1 MIPVF
6 ALVLLALVPTGE
18 GGGDESPAS
27 GSAMGG
33 QACAAVGD
41 SQRMNGSQWAQVT
54 IEQRIII
61 RVPMARRGVAAGRL
75 RRERGWD
82 AGDEDVEWEEH
93 KGPKCLPVRS
103 LAAAELTSEHGV
115 DLMLRDRSRMRARLG
130 RECRPEDLYSGF
142 YVQPT
147 SDGNICAGRD
157 QLLTRNGMSC
167 DIDSFRRL
175 VPEKP

>member
-1 MIPVF
+1 
-6 ALVLLALVPTGE
+6 
-18 GGGDESPAS
+18 
-27 GSAMGG
+27 MGG
-33 QACAAVGD
+33 QACAAAGEGD
-41 SQRMNGSQWAQVT
+41 RRVNGSQWAQVS

-61 RVPMARRGVAAGRL
+61 RVPMARSGGPA
-75 RRERGWD
+75 RRFRQERGWD
-82 AGDEDVEWEEH
+82 VDEEVEWEEH
-93 KGPKCLPVRS
+93 KGPKCLPARGLV
-103 LAAAELTSEHGV
+103 AAALTSKRGV
-115 DLMLRDRSRMRARLG
+115 DLMLRDRSRMRARLS